1 MTEKIQKAGFAQ
13 CGLNP
18 ARFSPGDCGEI
29 GCLAAQ
35 NESLTQVFE
44 KLRVL
49 RWSRSGQMRL
59 ASPLCH
65 ERRHGG
71 SIGPEGFES
80 QVGMKRGKEHGDRSL
95 TVSYSISC

>member
-1 MTEKIQKAGFAQ
+1 MTEKIQKSGFAQ

-35 NESLTQVFE
+35 NESLTQV
-44 KLRVL
+44 LR
-49 RWSRSGQMRL
+49 SSGFYAGRGVGRCGL

-80 QVGMKRGKEHGDRSL
+80 QVGVKRGKEHGDRSL